1 MFDTVLFF
9 GRKNCKYS
17 NYIKKLLKKKSYKF
31 QFIESNFLGERL
43 NNKILKYSYY
53 DYIFCFRS
61 FYILKKNILKKCKIS
76 SINFHPGP
84 PEYRGVGCINYA
96 LYDEAKHYG
105 CTAHIMNGK
114 IDSGKIINVK
124 RFRIKKNDN
133 IESCLRKTYKLI
145 LNQAKILIN
154 SLDKDKA
161 NLAKLIHKSRNE
173 KWSKK
178 IKSRSHLNEFY
189 RISKNINRKNL
200 IKKIRATNTKNF
212 KPYIL
217 LHSKK
222 FDLI

>member
-1 MFDTVLFF
+1 
-9 GRKNCKYS
+9 
-17 NYIKKLLKKKSYKF
+17 
-31 QFIESNFLGERL
+31 
-43 NNKILKYSYY
+43 
-53 DYIFCFRS
+53 
-61 FYILKKNILKKCKIS
+61 
-76 SINFHPGP
+76 
-84 PEYRGVGCINYA
+84 
-96 LYDEAKHYG
+96 
-105 CTAHIMNGK
+105 MNGK

-200 IKKIRATNTKNF
+200 IKKIRATNTKDF